1 MDAKA
6 MLPFFQWTRNRIKE
20 VTRCAWWQ
28 SAAVH
33 ARLQEVEDDAAVTAL
48 GTLLASMRQ
57 SYRRST
63 VEATCHIFDSHGQ
76 IMVLA

>member
-1 MDAKA
+1 
-6 MLPFFQWTRNRIKE
+6 
-20 VTRCAWWQ
+20 
-28 SAAVH
+28 VH

>member
-1 MDAKA
+1 MDASILHMDA
-6 MLPFFQWTRNRIKE
+6 SGRHDFNNHISSR
-20 VTRCAWWQ
+20 Q